1 MSKELMQKIVEAGIV
16 PEQAVKQLKVWK
28 QLPDDISDEER
39 PNATQQQLV
48 EYVQAIAG
56 LLESDGELPELRET
70 QPGLEAV
77 FEAKKQ
83 DCIVV
88 VVMAQAMT
96 ASIQVLAARH
106 ATDILSC
113 IVFKAD
119 QYGALAARTG
129 NQVSLDG
136 GVVVYEITE
145 ATPLYRGE
153 EVAFYRC
160 GVQEVPNHAQ
170 MPELR

>member
-16 PEQAVKQLKVWK
+16 PTEAVKQLKIWK
-28 QLPDDISDEER
+28 QVPDDISDEEQ
-39 PNATQQQLV
+39 PNPTQQQLID
-48 EYVQAIAG
+48 YVQSIAG

-83 DCIVV
+83 DCLVV
-88 VVMAQAMT
+88 AALDLQTMSLST
-96 ASIQVLAARH
+96 QVLVARH

-113 IVFKAD
+113 IVFRAD
-119 QYGALAARTG
+119 QHGALVARTG

-136 GVVVYEITE
+136 SLVYEITE

-160 GVQEVPNHAQ
+160 SVQEVPRHAQ
-170 MPELR
+170 MPALR